1 MSRIRVHNLA
11 VSLDGFGAGEDPTLE
26 SPFGHAGM
34 RLMEWFLAT
43 PSFQRVHLG
52 TEPEPT
58 PAIEADDAFARR
70 NLEGIG
76 AHVMGS
82 RMFGLPGWQDDPEWR
97 GWWGEEP
104 PYGTPVYVLT
114 HRPRPDLVLGRT
126 TFHFVDAPAGEVARQ
141 AREAAAGLD
150 VQVSGGPTTVREF
163 LDADLVDTM
172 HVVVVPIVLGRGS
185 SLWAGQEGLEERF
198 DIRSTTTPS
207 GVTHHEFTRR
217 GR

>member
-1 MSRIRVHNLA
+1 M
-11 VSLDGFGAGEDPTLE
+11 
-26 SPFGHAGM
+26 
-34 RLMEWFLAT
+34 
-43 PSFQRVHLG
+43 
-52 TEPEPT
+52 
-58 PAIEADDAFARR
+58 
-70 NLEGIG
+70 
-76 AHVMGS
+76 
-82 RMFGLPGWQDDPEWR
+82 
-97 GWWGEEP
+97 
-104 PYGTPVYVLT
+104 LT